1 MHLRKDR
8 MNASSVAVDEERS
21 VPTRAEVRYPKTW
34 IEMLVSSVLGLV
46 ASLVLSIDAI
56 ALAANPNADLS
67 CNINAAI
74 SCGKVGAS
82 WQASLLG
89 FPNAFLGLIAEP
101 VVITIAVAA
110 LGGVRFPRWFLNS
123 AQVVYFIGLAFAY
136 WLFYEAYFVIGA
148 LCPWCLL
155 ITITT
160 TTVFMSLM
168 RVNILDNN
176 LGLPPKLHQSL
187 SGWLRAGADTLG
199 VLLIFAILAL
209 MIVLKYGSVIFGG

>member
-1 MHLRKDR
+1 
-8 MNASSVAVDEERS
+8 MNATTVAVEEAE
-21 VPTRAEVRYPKTW
+21 VPTRSQRRHPKTFT
-34 IEMLVSSVLGLV
+34 EMLVSSVIGLV
-46 ASLVLSIDAI
+46 ASLVLSIDAV

-67 CNINAAI
+67 CNINAAL
-74 SCGKVGAS
+74 SCGKVGLS

-110 LGGVRFPRWFLNS
+110 LGGVRFPRWFMNS
-123 AQVVYFIGLAFAY
+123 AQVVYLIGFLFAF
-136 WLFYEAYFVIGA
+136 WLFYQAYFVIGA

-160 TTVFMSLM
+160 TTVFVSML

-176 LGLPPKLHQSL
+176 LGLPPGLHATL
-187 SGWLRAGADTLG
+187 SSWLRAGADTLG
-199 VLLIFAILAL
+199 VIIIFAVLAG
-209 MIVLKYGSVIFGG
+209 MIFVKYGSVIFGG

>member
-1 MHLRKDR
+1 MSATTL
-8 MNASSVAVDEERS
+8 AVDEAPI
-21 VPTRAEVRYPKTW
+21 PTTAQRRHPKTFA
-34 IEMLVSSVLGLV
+34 EMLVSSVIGLV
-46 ASLVLSIDAI
+46 ASLVLSAE
-56 ALAANPNADLS
+56 AVTLAANPNADLS

-74 SCGKVGAS
+74 SCGKVGLS

-110 LGGVRFPRWFLNS
+110 LGGVRFPRWFMNA
-123 AQVVYFIGLAFAY
+123 AQVVYLIGFLFAY
-136 WLFYEAYFVIGA
+136 WLFYQAYFVIGA

-160 TTVFMSLM
+160 TTVFASLL

-176 LGLPPKLHQSL
+176 LGLPARIRDPLVI
-187 SGWLRAGADTLG
+187 GLRAGADTMG
-199 VLLIFAILAL
+199 VIIIFAILAG
-209 MIVLKYGSVIFGG
+209 MIFIKYGSVIFGG